1 VVVQPLLDSRRSR
14 RLLTHTTPSI
24 ALVALNSNE
33 SNPIDLVVVLVTA
46 TLEREVPEFAVVPG
60 RRTANS
66 ITGGMITVLA
76 ARPPIVGAESV
87 TLGKTKVLDAVGG
100 LQYCTALQ

>member
-1 VVVQPLLDSRRSR
+1 MVQLLDSRRSR